1 MTNDSMTSEKATFDL
16 SNDLFT
22 RIQDMNRAWLERLRS
37 TRETD
42 AEFGLRLLGANSP
55 SEAVTICNEWMAAR
69 LKTVGTEHNAF
80 TTAWL
85 DLVSDTMRSASASL
99 GKSSE
104 RDTKQTP

>member
-22 RIQDMNRAWLERLRS
+22 RIQDMNRAWL
-37 TRETD
+37 
-42 AEFGLRLLGANSP
+42 
-55 SEAVTICNEWMAAR
+55 
-69 LKTVGTEHNAF
+69 
-80 TTAWL
+80 